1 TCASIDVTKDFT
13 KILITREGGNHAL
26 ARRGGAGAAAGRVGG
41 WDAAHAGAIA
51 TRQTEQPTGS
61 GGYGSGTG
69 RRSKG
74 IDTVGMLVWLT
85 PTTSPS
91 PGHTEPMILL
101 GRCPCVTY
109 NGIRLDYKLKISK
122 PLPPTFFFKLL

>member
-1 TCASIDVTKDFT
+1 MSRAHEQSRAEQSRGRCTCASIDVTKDFT

-69 RRSKG
+69 RRG
-74 IDTVGMLVWLT
+74 VRRVGGAGSAGWRT
-85 PTTSPS
+85 STTA
-91 PGHTEPMILL
+91 
-101 GRCPCVTY
+101 
-109 NGIRLDYKLKISK
+109 
-122 PLPPTFFFKLL
+122 